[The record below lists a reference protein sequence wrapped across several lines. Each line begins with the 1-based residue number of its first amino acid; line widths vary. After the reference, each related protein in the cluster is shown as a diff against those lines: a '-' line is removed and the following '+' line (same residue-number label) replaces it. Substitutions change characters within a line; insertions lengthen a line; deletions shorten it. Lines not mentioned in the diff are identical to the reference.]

1 MAERSPSEVLAKKI
15 LILTANP
22 RDKERLRLRQEVKI
36 IQAELDRAR
45 SHELFELVTISEAS
59 EEDLQQ
65 AILDHD
71 PYIVH
76 FSGHGDET
84 GLIFEEEGKSKLVKG
99 EFLAEVFELCAQQ
112 VECVILNACFSESQ
126 AIAIAQHIDH
136 VIGTRHA
143 VLDRAA
149 TSFSKRFYN
158 AVFTG
163 KSIPV
168 AFKWGRTAVKSS
180 DPQESSN
187 LVLIPKGKAL
197 ELIYTDK
204 ELERAPENA
213 ELSQKRATLLKDIGL
228 EREAIESYERAH
240 YLKPDDPII
249 LSQQGESLSRL
260 GDNEKAIDVFDA
272 ALRLDENDY
281 RIWRKKGLILGK
293 LDRLSESLHS
303 YNKALELSPP
313 IPYSYVI
320 LTEKGLILE
329 RLKRY
334 KEAIISYKHALK
346 IKPEYRAAKYKQRW
360 AYQKIRAERSSTLS
374 TIG

>member
-1 MAERSPSEVLAKKI
+1 MLERSPSEVLTKKI

-22 RDKERLRLRQEVKI
+22 GGTERLRLGNEVKI
-36 IQAELDRAR
+36 IQAELARAENR
-45 SHELFELVTISEAS
+45 ESFKVVHIPDAS
-59 EEDLQQ
+59 EWDLRK

-71 PYIVH
+71 PYIIH

-84 GLIFEEEGKSKLVKG
+84 GLIFEDEGKPSLVKG
-99 EFLAEVFELCAQQ
+99 EVLAEVFEQCAGHL
-112 VECVILNACFSESQ
+112 ECVILNACFSENQ
-126 AIAIAQHIDH
+126 ALAIAQHINY
-136 VIGTRHA
+136 VVGIRYSI
-143 VLDRAA
+143 LDSAA
-149 TSFSKRFYN
+149 TWFSELFYN
-158 AVFTG
+158 AVFT
-163 KSIPV
+163 KKPISR
-168 AFKWGRTAVKSS
+168 AFSSGRAAVRSKK
-180 DPQESSN
+180 PEESSN
-187 LVLIPKGKAL
+187 IILIPNGKAL
-197 ELIYTDK
+197 ELISVNNK
-204 ELERAPENA
+204 LESAPNNA
-213 ELSQKRATLLKDIGL
+213 GFSQRRATLLKGIGL
-228 EREAIESYERAH
+228 EKEAIEAYERAH
-240 YLKPDDPII
+240 YLKPDDPVI

-260 GDNEKAIDVFDA
+260 GDNEKAIDVFNA
-272 ALRLDENDY
+272 ALSLDENDY

-334 KEAIISYKHALK
+334 KEAIISYKHALQ

-374 TIG
+374 TMG